1 MTKRMSKPEERARR
15 VLLAVASMSPGVD
28 KLRDLQ
34 GELEELR
41 DSLLEQTYQ
50 LLIGKRGPAMQIIMV
65 KTEKVEVAMQIIEGM
80 VDACDNVSTM
90 VGEIDFRW

>member
-1 MTKRMSKPEERARR
+1 MTKRMTKSEKRARR

-28 KLRDLQ
+28 KLRDLH

-41 DSLLEQTYQ
+41 DSLIVGPPLEWS
-50 LLIGKRGPAMQIIMV
+50 
-65 KTEKVEVAMQIIEGM
+65 TERFMKVEVAMQIIEDM